1 MTIES
6 DRRIGFFIRP
16 PKACFPALVCN
27 WAFVKNE
34 KWIYGSI
41 IRILSKMKKIKISEI
56 FA

>member
-16 PKACFPALVCN
+16 PKACFPALGCN
-27 WAFVKNE
+27 WAFVTNE

-41 IRILSKMKKIKISEI
+41 IRILSKMKKVKNPGN

>member
-27 WAFVKNE
+27 WAFVKKLKVDLRKCYPYFVKNE
-34 KWIYGSI
+34 
-41 IRILSKMKKIKISEI
+41 KIKISGN